1 MDSGARVGVG
11 PVQVVD
17 GEQQRLGGCLPEAPE
32 YVVEPILGPQV
43 RRARRAT
50 LMSGIGERFQRLAD
64 QTEGQGCL
72 HPVASAD
79 GTPEAP
85 LGQAQRV
92 LQHRGLA
99 QPGITDDEQHATLP
113 VRGAVEQLAH
123 GGPHTG
129 PLGDRRAHVT
139 LAPARP
145 GRWRR
150 RQASAEIITTLATR

>member
-1 MDSGARVGVG
+1 MDSGARVGIG

-32 YVVEPILGPQV
+32 YVVEPVLGSQV
-43 RRARRAT
+43 RRAGRAT

-64 QTEGQGCL
+64 QAEGQGCL

-85 LGQAQRV
+85 PGQAQRV

-99 QPGITDDEQHATLP
+99 QPGITDDEQRAALP
-113 VRGAVEQLAH
+113 GRGAVEQLAH
-123 GGPHTG
+123 SGPHAG
-129 PLGDRRAHVT
+129 PLGDRRAHVM
-139 LAPARP
+139 LAPAWP
-145 GRWRR
+145 GWWWRH
-150 RQASAEIITTLATR
+150 ASLEIITTLPTR